1 MHSKIFRGIQQED
14 VQVAADALIAE
25 GLRPTIERVRQKIG
39 RGSPNTVSPMLDNW
53 FAGLSKR
60 LGVAN
65 ASDEQRLQPPEPVQA
80 AAAMLWQAAMQLAK
94 HAAQEEFLQE
104 NQKLD
109 MRRAELQNHE
119 AELISRQE
127 AFNARQIALDETL
140 QLARDQLTAMTS
152 RLEEAGI
159 LQARRDREIEE
170 LRQQLKSREDERDA
184 ELQRRNDDATRH
196 ADERLRLEARAT
208 ANEHRWLTELDR
220 ERLEVKRV
228 VSAHIELESRA
239 QATQTQLKTAQAAL
253 LDRLNQAE
261 RSLKDEHHA
270 HELAKMHILELQSS
284 LDVCRLAYAEI
295 IKSQASQEP
304 KNSRRKPLKQLM
316 RGVTV
321 RRKL

>member
-1 MHSKIFRGIQQED
+1 MHSKISRGIQQED
-14 VQVAADALIAE
+14 VQFAADTLIAE

-65 ASDEQRLQPPEPVQA
+65 CGEQKLQPPVPVQA
-80 AAAMLWQAAMQLAK
+80 AATMLWEAAMQSAQS
-94 HAAQEEFLQE
+94 AAQEEFLQDKK
-104 NQKLD
+104 KLD
-109 MRRAELQNHE
+109 AERSELESHE
-119 AELISRQE
+119 AELLSRQH
-127 AFNARQIALDETL
+127 AFNTRQIALEETL
-140 QLARDQLTAMTS
+140 QSARDQLVSMTS

-159 LQARRDREIEE
+159 LQVRRDREIEE
-170 LRQQLKSREDERDA
+170 LRNQLKIRADEREA
-184 ELQRRNDDATRH
+184 ELRRRDEDATRH

-253 LDRLNQAE
+253 LDTVNQAE
-261 RSLKDEHHA
+261 RSLKDEQHA
-270 HELAKMHILELQSS
+270 HELARVHVLQLQSE
-284 LDVCRLAYAEI
+284 LDDSSRAHAAMME
-295 IKSQASQEP
+295 SQVNQEP
-304 KNSRRKPLKQLM
+304 KNSRRKPLKQLA
-316 RGVTV
+316 RGVAV
-321 RRKL
+321 KRKL